1 MTVTVTSAQCVQP
14 EGELFAELFPN
25 NDLANLVSGW
35 LAKASDEVTALNIAS
50 TNQNDAALA
59 YVYWRAYDHIC
70 LRMANEFAS
79 KTIHSGAGDATIAQ
93 TNDQRK
99 FFQDR
104 RQFWYDRFYS
114 YQPPTDAQA
123 VAVPV
128 FFGRARAK
136 VNCL

>member
-1 MTVTVTSAQCVQP
+1 MSVTITSSSCIQP
-14 EGELFAELFPN
+14 EGELFTALFPEN
-25 NDLANLVSGW
+25 NLDVLVAGW
-35 LAKASDEVTALNIAS
+35 LAKASDEVVALGITS
-50 TNQNDAALA
+50 TYQNDAALA

-79 KTIHSGAGDATIAQ
+79 KTTHSGAGDATISQ

-99 FFQDR
+99 FFQER
-104 RQFWYDRFYS
+104 KQFWYDRFYS

-128 FFGRARAK
+128 FFGRARARG
-136 VNCL
+136 CL

>member
-1 MTVTVTSAQCVQP
+1 MTITVTSAQCVQP

-25 NDLANLVSGW
+25 SNLDDLVSGW
-35 LAKASDEVTALNIAS
+35 LAKASDEITALNIVS
-50 TNQNDAALA
+50 TYQDAAALA

-79 KTIHSGAGDATIAQ
+79 KTVHSGAGDATLSQ

-104 RQFWYDRFYS
+104 AQYYRDRFQFNS
-114 YQPPTDAQA
+114 PLPSDT
-123 VAVPV
+123 VSV
-128 FFGRARAK
+128 FFGGCSSARF
-136 VNCL
+136 NGEL